1 MKQGWKIIRFRNL
14 IREREGACIKLDPW
28 SVLVVRMVASVCVCV
43 CVCPPRMVQCGPA
56 V

>member
-14 IREREGACIKLDPW
+14 IRERERGGACIRLDPW

-43 CVCPPRMVQCGPA
+43 ST
-56 V
+56 

>member
-14 IREREGACIKLDPW
+14 IRERERGACIRLDPW

-43 CVCPPRMVQCGPA
+43 ST
-56 V
+56 